1 MTIDFT
7 NKQYKL
13 FFTAFTQE
21 NFMASKPNN
30 KPLTSIK
37 PATPPT
43 KPVAAAKATATSKPA
58 AKPATPVAAKP
69 TGKPVIKPAGAAK
82 KAAATPAI
90 KVVNKVATPAREK
103 LEKDKLDKDK
113 PKTSKVKME
122 RDSFTMPKEEYAQI
136 ATLKKRLETL
146 EKPVKKSELLRAG
159 LKLLSAMDD
168 AALKATLASIPVIK
182 TGRPKK

>member
-1 MTIDFT
+1 
-7 NKQYKL
+7 
-13 FFTAFTQE
+13 
-21 NFMASKPNN
+21 MASKPNN

-37 PATPPT
+37 PATPPA
-43 KPVAAAKATATSKPA
+43 KPVATAKTPATSKPA
-58 AKPATPVAAKP
+58 AKPAVSAAAKP
-69 TGKPVIKPAGAAK
+69 AAKPATTAK
-82 KAAATPAI
+82 KTNAAPAI
-90 KVVNKVATPAREK
+90 KVVNKVATPA
-103 LEKDKLDKDK
+103 KDKADKDK

-136 ATLKKRLETL
+136 AILKKRLETL

-168 AALKATLASIPVIK
+168 AALKAALASIPVIK

>member
-1 MTIDFT
+1 MS
-7 NKQYKL
+7 
-13 FFTAFTQE
+13 
-21 NFMASKPNN
+21 SKPNN

-37 PATPPT
+37 PTTQPA
-43 KPVAAAKATATSKPA
+43 KPVATAKTPVTSEPTAKPA
-58 AKPATPVAAKP
+58 APVAAKP
-69 TGKPVIKPAGAAK
+69 AAK
-82 KAAATPAI
+82 SLGKAPPVAKKTNAIPAI
-90 KVVNKVATPAREK
+90 KVVNKIATPA
-103 LEKDKLDKDK
+103 KDKAGKDT

-136 ATLKKRLETL
+136 AILKKRLETL

-168 AALKATLASIPVIK
+168 AALKAALASIPVIK